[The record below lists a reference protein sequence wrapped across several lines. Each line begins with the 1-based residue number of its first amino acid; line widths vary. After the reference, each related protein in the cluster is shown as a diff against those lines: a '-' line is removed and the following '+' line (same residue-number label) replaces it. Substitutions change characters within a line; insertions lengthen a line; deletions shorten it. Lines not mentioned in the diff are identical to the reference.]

1 MLRHTPGGDCA
12 TFTPCEVQFKCAG
25 CPNYIPDPARRT
37 EIDEKIATHT
47 QAIRVL
53 ETLGDYLQADV
64 QRAHCRTWERIAK
77 EMDALAAVEIVSLPT
92 EELQKNFG
100 IDASGEE
107 LLLDLKRRPSL
118 RSGDKPT
125 NE

>member
-1 MLRHTPGGDCA
+1 LRHTPGGDCA

-25 CPNYIPDPARRT
+25 CPHYIPDPARRH
-37 EIDEKIATHT
+37 EIEEKIATHT

-64 QRAHCRTWERIAK
+64 QSAHCRTWERIAK
-77 EMDALAAVEIVSLPT
+77 EMDALAAIEIVSLPT

-107 LLLDLKRRPSL
+107 LLLDLKHRLSL
-118 RSGDKPT
+118 RSGDTPA